1 MEISTRNLKG
11 LPDIVGLRRLLQS
24 LAALD
29 AILMPTWEHR
39 YYSFNAHWGLGEMLG
54 SMRNGEGDEFF
65 ALLNSHGAFLK
76 GFVHDSPMAAA
87 SVRSDCFYR
96 DLPRQFEECSREP
109 AFVPDNV
116 TFCIWRCAGKPAWS
130 HSKVDFPAL
139 GDADGSSSLLSMLD
153 GVPQT
158 YAAWASEYYERDLS
172 LKAIEALYQHQPL
185 TDDLVV
191 TLNPSSSA
199 RLLNKEISEI
209 GYPVRQ

>member
-1 MEISTRNLKG
+1 
-11 LPDIVGLRRLLQS
+11 
-24 LAALD
+24 
-29 AILMPTWEHR
+29 
-39 YYSFNAHWGLGEMLG
+39 MLG

-76 GFVHDSPMAAA
+76 GFVHDSLMAAA

-116 TFCIWRCAGKPAWS
+116 TFCIWRCPDMPAWS

-185 TDDLVV
+185 TDDLVA